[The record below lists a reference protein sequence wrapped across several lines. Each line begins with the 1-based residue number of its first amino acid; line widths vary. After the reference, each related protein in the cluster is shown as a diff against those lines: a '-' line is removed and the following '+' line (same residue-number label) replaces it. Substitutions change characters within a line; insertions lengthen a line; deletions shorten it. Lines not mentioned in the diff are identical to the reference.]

1 LPDPIDWLI
10 VGLGNPGPEYEH
22 TAHNLGFLVV
32 DRLAERNRIKV
43 SRKDSMAL
51 VGQGIFA
58 AQPSRDRLPVPGEGA
73 VSGEGAVIKRVL
85 LAKPQ
90 TYMNVSGPS
99 VNGLLVKYELQPG
112 QLLLVY
118 DELDLP
124 WQSLRIRPRGSAGGH
139 HGVDSVIRSIGSAD
153 FPRVRL
159 GIHGGSR
166 ERDGAKIVLSGF
178 KRGQREELDEMLD
191 YAAQA
196 VESIIAEGVAMSM
209 AKFNRRAQGPE
220 EEE

>member
-1 LPDPIDWLI
+1 MFL
-10 VGLGNPGPEYEH
+10 VAGLGNPGEEYAL
-22 TAHNLGFLVV
+22 TPHNLGFLTV
-32 DRLAERNRIKV
+32 DRLAERHGIRLT
-43 SRKDSMAL
+43 RKDSKAL
-51 VGQGIFA
+51 VG
-58 AQPSRDRLPVPGEGA
+58 VGEVGGHEA
-73 VSGEGAVIKRVL
+73 M

-90 TYMNVSGPS
+90 TFMNLSGAALAPLMEKHS
-99 VNGLLVKYELQPG
+99 IEPG
-112 QLLLVY
+112 RLIVVY

-139 HGVDSVIRSIGSAD
+139 HGVDSVIRSIGSTD

-178 KRGQREELDEMLD
+178 KRGQKEELDEMLD

-196 VESIIAEGVAMSM
+196 VESIIAEGVEMSM

>member
-1 LPDPIDWLI
+1 MPDPIDWLI
-10 VGLGNPGPEYEH
+10 VGLGNPGPEYEY
-22 TAHNLGFLVV
+22 TAHNLGFLVI
-32 DRLAERNRIKV
+32 DRIAERSKAKV

-51 VGQGIFA
+51 VGQATINNH
-58 AQPSRDRLPVPGEGA
+58 
-73 VSGEGAVIKRVL
+73 RVL

-99 VNGLLVKYELQPG
+99 VKGLLAKHELKPE

-124 WQSLRIRPRGSAGGH
+124 WQSLRIRPKGSAGGH
-139 HGVDSVIRSIGSAD
+139 HGVDSVIRAIGSSD

-166 ERDGAKIVLSGF
+166 DRDGARIVLSGF
-178 KRGQREELDEMLD
+178 KRGQKEELDELLD
-191 YAAQA
+191 YASQA
-196 VESIIAEGVAMSM
+196 VESIIAEGVEKSM
-209 AKFNRRAQGPE
+209 TKFNRRAQGPNE
-220 EEE
+220 EE

>member
-1 LPDPIDWLI
+1 MPDPVDWLI
-10 VGLGNPGPEYEH
+10 VGLGNPGAEYEY

-32 DRLAERNRIKV
+32 DRLAERNQIRV
-43 SRKDSMAL
+43 SRKDSMAQ
-51 VGQGIFA
+51 VGQGAIA
-58 AQPSRDRLPVPGEGA
+58 GA
-73 VSGEGAVIKRVL
+73 KVL

-99 VNGLLVKYELQPG
+99 VKGLLSKYEVQPG

-139 HGVDSVIRSIGSAD
+139 RGVDSVIRSVGSVD

-159 GIHGGSR
+159 GIHGGVR
-166 ERDGAKIVLSGF
+166 NRDGADIVLSPF
-178 KRGQREELDEMLD
+178 KRGQKQELDELLD

-196 VESIIAEGVAMSM
+196 VESIIAEGVEKSM
-209 AKFNRRAQGPE
+209 TKFNRRAQGSNE
-220 EEE
+220 EE

>member
-1 LPDPIDWLI
+1 MPDPIDWLI
-10 VGLGNPGPEYEH
+10 VGLGNPGPEYDH

-32 DRLAERNRIKV
+32 DRLADRNRIKV

-51 VGQGIFA
+51 VGQGSIA
-58 AQPSRDRLPVPGEGA
+58 NR
-73 VSGEGAVIKRVL
+73 RVL

-139 HGVDSVIRSIGSAD
+139 HGVDSVIRSIGSVD

-196 VESIIAEGVAMSM
+196 VESIIAEGVAMAM
-209 AKFNRRAQGPE
+209 TKFNRRAQGPE

>member
-1 LPDPIDWLI
+1 MPDPIDWLI
-10 VGLGNPGPEYEH
+10 VGLGNPGPEYEY

-32 DRLAERNRIKV
+32 DRIADRNRIKV
-43 SRKDSMAL
+43 TRKDSMAL
-51 VGQGIFA
+51 VGNGVVA
-58 AQPSRDRLPVPGEGA
+58 G
-73 VSGEGAVIKRVL
+73 KRVL

-99 VNGLLVKYELQPG
+99 VNGLLAKHELKPE
-112 QLLLVY
+112 QLLLIY

-124 WQSLRIRPRGSAGGH
+124 WQSLRIRPKGSAGGH
-139 HGVDSVIRSIGSAD
+139 HGVDSVIRSIGSTD

-178 KRGQREELDEMLD
+178 KRGQKQELDEVLD

-196 VESIIAEGVAMSM
+196 VESIIAEGVEKSM
-209 AKFNRRAQGPE
+209 TKFNRRAQGSNE
-220 EEE
+220 EE

>member
-32 DRLAERNRIKV
+32 DRLAARGNVKV
-43 SRKDSMAL
+43 GRKDSMAL
-51 VGQGIFA
+51 VGQGTIA
-58 AQPSRDRLPVPGEGA
+58 SR
-73 VSGEGAVIKRVL
+73 RVL

-99 VNGLLVKYELQPG
+99 VNGLLVKYELKPG

-118 DELDLP
+118 DDLDLP
-124 WQSLRIRPRGSAGGH
+124 WQSLRIRPGGSAGGH

-178 KRGQREELDEMLD
+178 RRGQKDELDELLD

-196 VESIIAEGVAMSM
+196 VESIIAEGVEMSM
-209 AKFNRRAQGPE
+209 TRFNRRAQGPDE
-220 EEE
+220 EE

>member
-1 LPDPIDWLI
+1 VPDPIDWLI
-10 VGLGNPGPEYEH
+10 AGLGNPGTEYEF

-32 DRLAERNRIKV
+32 DRLADRNGIKV
-43 SRKDSMAL
+43 GRKDSMAL
-51 VGQGIFA
+51 VGQGI
-58 AQPSRDRLPVPGEGA
+58 
-73 VSGEGAVIKRVL
+73 VSGKRAL

-112 QLLLVY
+112 KLLLVY
-118 DELDLP
+118 DDLDLS
-124 WQSLRIRPRGSAGGH
+124 WQSLRIRPKGSAGGH
-139 HGVDSVIRSIGSAD
+139 HGVDSVIRSTGSAD

-166 ERDGAKIVLSGF
+166 NRDGAKIVLSGF
-178 KRGQREELDEMLD
+178 KRGQKEELDELLD

-196 VESIIAEGVAMSM
+196 VESIIAEGVEMAM
-209 AKFNRRAQGPE
+209 ARFNRRAQGSE